1 MSDKLKE
8 DPSRRHVLK
17 RALVVLGASAI
28 VQPIGGVWA
37 AQDEGGEKGE
47 KKKKKKKK
55 KSDSD
60 NK

>member
-37 AQDEGGEKGE
+37 AEDEGADKG